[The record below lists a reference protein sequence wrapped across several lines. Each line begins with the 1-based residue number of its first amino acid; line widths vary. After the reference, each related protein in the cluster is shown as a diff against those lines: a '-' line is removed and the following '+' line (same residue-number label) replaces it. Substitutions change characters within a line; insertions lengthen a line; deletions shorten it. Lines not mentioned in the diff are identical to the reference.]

1 MTNVGLDPR
10 KRNVATMSD
19 SKGTTLKYTAR
30 QRNFESK
37 LTRYRGILAKEKEVR
52 GMLPF
57 EVELSNHSSKTND
70 ESSFWDTWL
79 RKRSSTKT
87 PSAESFTKTTFGAT
101 GSSGSG
107 RQGRAA
113 KTGFWTESP
122 PHTVTTARYF
132 TETGRGTCR
141 WWVANLRPRWA

>member
-57 EVELSNHSSKTND
+57 EVELSNHSSKTARSGIPGC
-70 ESSFWDTWL
+70 EKEVQRKLQVQRVL
-79 RKRSSTKT
+79 RKRRLAQLEVQDLVGK
-87 PSAESFTKTTFGAT
+87 EEQRRQV
-101 GSSGSG
+101 SGQS
-107 RQGRAA
+107 RRHIQ
-113 KTGFWTESP
+113 
-122 PHTVTTARYF
+122 
-132 TETGRGTCR
+132 
-141 WWVANLRPRWA
+141 